1 VVSISARR
9 GGRVRPPLDW
19 PGLTALVLGLAG
31 VGYRLALLLLGVPGT
46 NSDEAMFGLAAM
58 HIAQGRAAPIYM
70 YGQHYMGTVESYLA
84 APLFAA
90 FEPSWLLLRIPVL
103 ALYAVFVFLMY
114 RMTRRLYSPWLAV
127 FVVGLLAL
135 GSERVIRDQVT
146 AVGGR
151 PESKPAMVALLLI
164 AVALGERR
172 VRHRALALG
181 AFGLLAGLTAWDDW
195 LVLPYLAVAGLV
207 LIVGSGRDLLGRG
220 GALAVAGFVVGVLPL
235 ILDNLTAP
243 PGQDSLSVFR
253 QLNEAGAGQTT
264 LSAQVRGAVLVG
276 VPLATG
282 LCPADGCAPWQAA
295 WGVLYP
301 LLLLAAAVLA
311 VVGLRRPAPDR
322 PGPAGTPPRVRYVA
336 QLALVVAAGV
346 TVLAYARSPAAG
358 LTPAE
363 SARYLTVLQISLPA
377 ALWPL
382 WLAGVAARRRLAVA
396 PRRVRAW
403 SWLPGVAAAGLLVV
417 LTATMLATTVEQ
429 IAKVPGIRGEE
440 QRSRDLAT
448 TVRQAGIRHAYAEYW
463 TCYRLV
469 FHTREQVSC
478 AVTTDRLRPGH
489 DRYPPYQ
496 REVARAPRPAFI
508 FAAGGAGDRAFRGHL
523 RRHGIPTSVTET
535 GGYRI
540 YQPDAQ
546 VRLW

>member
-1 VVSISARR
+1 MPCTTCWIRSPTRSRPEAPSSRLKTAARMAVHFPETPRLIARWRGSWFSPRPAGKPRAYGGRQGVVSISARR

-181 AFGLLAGLTAWDDW
+181 AFGLLAGLPAWDDW

-220 GALAVAGFVVGVLPL
+220 GALAVAGF
-235 ILDNLTAP
+235 
-243 PGQDSLSVFR
+243 
-253 QLNEAGAGQTT
+253 
-264 LSAQVRGAVLVG
+264 
-276 VPLATG
+276 
-282 LCPADGCAPWQAA
+282 
-295 WGVLYP
+295 
-301 LLLLAAAVLA
+301 
-311 VVGLRRPAPDR
+311 
-322 PGPAGTPPRVRYVA
+322 
-336 QLALVVAAGV
+336 
-346 TVLAYARSPAAG
+346 
-358 LTPAE
+358 
-363 SARYLTVLQISLPA
+363 
-377 ALWPL
+377 
-382 WLAGVAARRRLAVA
+382 
-396 PRRVRAW
+396 
-403 SWLPGVAAAGLLVV
+403 
-417 LTATMLATTVEQ
+417 
-429 IAKVPGIRGEE
+429 
-440 QRSRDLAT
+440 
-448 TVRQAGIRHAYAEYW
+448 
-463 TCYRLV
+463 
-469 FHTREQVSC
+469 
-478 AVTTDRLRPGH
+478 
-489 DRYPPYQ
+489 
-496 REVARAPRPAFI
+496 
-508 FAAGGAGDRAFRGHL
+508 
-523 RRHGIPTSVTET
+523 
-535 GGYRI
+535 
-540 YQPDAQ
+540 
-546 VRLW
+546 

>member
-1 VVSISARR
+1 
-9 GGRVRPPLDW
+9 
-19 PGLTALVLGLAG
+19 
-31 VGYRLALLLLGVPGT
+31 
-46 NSDEAMFGLAAM
+46 
-58 HIAQGRAAPIYM
+58 
-70 YGQHYMGTVESYLA
+70 
-84 APLFAA
+84 
-90 FEPSWLLLRIPVL
+90 

-243 PGQDSLSVFR
+243 PEQDSLSVFR

-264 LSAQVRGAVLVG
+264 LSAQVRGPVLVG

-295 WGVLYP
+295 SGVLYP
-301 LLLLAAAVLA
+301 LLLLAAAVL
-311 VVGLRRPAPDR
+311 
-322 PGPAGTPPRVRYVA
+322 
-336 QLALVVAAGV
+336 
-346 TVLAYARSPAAG
+346 
-358 LTPAE
+358 
-363 SARYLTVLQISLPA
+363 
-377 ALWPL
+377 
-382 WLAGVAARRRLAVA
+382 
-396 PRRVRAW
+396 
-403 SWLPGVAAAGLLVV
+403 
-417 LTATMLATTVEQ
+417 
-429 IAKVPGIRGEE
+429 
-440 QRSRDLAT
+440 
-448 TVRQAGIRHAYAEYW
+448 
-463 TCYRLV
+463 
-469 FHTREQVSC
+469 
-478 AVTTDRLRPGH
+478 
-489 DRYPPYQ
+489 
-496 REVARAPRPAFI
+496 
-508 FAAGGAGDRAFRGHL
+508 
-523 RRHGIPTSVTET
+523 
-535 GGYRI
+535 
-540 YQPDAQ
+540 
-546 VRLW
+546 